1 MDPRMIPPP
10 PPVSDAMGQSLTD
23 MDAQMRDILERTDLS
38 LHDKA
43 NLYQQTLWRFLSR
56 TNDTITTTI
65 TTTTTTITTPPS
77 PPLPP
82 PPPVVQ
88 EDPVEAE
95 VLGSVPKSMKKKAE
109 RLLQHFKRNPELTW
123 NDRGE
128 ILYEGQAV
136 KNSNLVDLVNDVLR
150 KQKRARSPRGW
161 ETFAKALRR
170 MNVSQDLVG
179 HPDRWKFITEKEEPV
194 KHVEHPTWETL

>member
-10 PPVSDAMGQSLTD
+10 PPPPVLDAMGQSLTD

-56 TNDTITTTI
+56 FGQYRNRPLGMVDVRPQEPTTPSP
-65 TTTTTTITTPPS
+65 PPS
-77 PPLPP
+77 PPPLPPP

-95 VLGSVPKSMKKKAE
+95 TWSAILTGGSLLPK
-109 RLLQHFKRNPELTW
+109 KRS
-123 NDRGE
+123 R
-128 ILYEGQAV
+128 
-136 KNSNLVDLVNDVLR
+136 
-150 KQKRARSPRGW
+150 
-161 ETFAKALRR
+161 
-170 MNVSQDLVG
+170 
-179 HPDRWKFITEKEEPV
+179 
-194 KHVEHPTWETL
+194 

>member
-1 MDPRMIPPP
+1 
-10 PPVSDAMGQSLTD
+10 
-23 MDAQMRDILERTDLS
+23 
-38 LHDKA
+38 
-43 NLYQQTLWRFLSR
+43 
-56 TNDTITTTI
+56 
-65 TTTTTTITTPPS
+65 
-77 PPLPP
+77 
-82 PPPVVQ
+82 
-88 EDPVEAE
+88 
-95 VLGSVPKSMKKKAE
+95 MKKKAE

-150 KQKRARSPRGW
+150 KRKRARSPRGW

-194 KHVEHPTWETL
+194 KHVERPTWETL